1 MDYEKYLEKQVKE
14 MYVQKPEEN
23 AENPYKLLEN
33 APAYT
38 ESFLTEEAFSQS
50 SFYDEY
56 KQNWKSDYQGNLTI
70 AQSLYKNPVDI
81 AITKDNQK
89 FFAKKGIVS
98 KKKTHDQVNSFNNEI
113 KKMDQ
118 SGAGIKAVGS
128 GPRTE
133 ELMCANLR
141 LAAIQKKKDEIIDDA
156 YKKATKNNKK
166 MLELI
171 GDYMPYLRDL
181 GPELVAQYTT
191 DVNDE
196 VKFDEASVKE
206 YTNFIERAFTDP
218 VITLGEAINDAL
230 HSYGRISTKLLV
242 RDNIPGKFDRVKQL
256 RDKYKAV
263 HVVMRSQ
270 SNAPGVKDILK
281 DIRSKSY
288 LRDNILFATE
298 MYKRLDADLC
308 YAMETNSLTFTS
320 DKFLDHTEKES
331 EYYKSDGELTR
342 TTLVE
347 QKNMVKDKS
356 KESSVDHYWREAL
369 SERLRMIK
377 FKDEVKGKEGEK
389 GKEEK
394 GKEGKSKRKRKV
406 NLATEKISDGA
417 DIIATADNIAKDFDT
432 TDDYKQKL
440 FDELK
445 TNVSSI
451 AAAIKDMN
459 HDLEMALYLQRNQSD
474 AEKYLRPELRSRL
487 SWYVTNRKQQVL
499 NLFDRVSGYLNA
511 MRYLTGKS
519 KLNENGAQIIKSIQT
534 KIKKSDDTE
543 DENSGSFISSKTDT
557 ADMNSQGPGKD
568 IVTLAKSSMT
578 FTRFKKE
585 IIEKQPTNVSGLLL
599 MNELQSVLNS
609 KDASLKYDFLMLE
622 GMDLMKLDAQG
633 VINAFRKADTEKEKL
648 DKYIKAYKTHVDEVD
663 ILYERLVGD
672 DIYALSDE
680 ERNEVVERCVTL
692 KKRNLALQRIGDENS
707 GGMKYKLHCV
717 SKLGGDPDFQ
727 YRRTDLT
734 KLKYKIIMNK
744 LDIYRY
750 RSIYNQLQ
758 IGTAND
764 DMYTEDEKNDLKALF
779 KKEKVNDDVTENG
792 RSKDAISAEYF
803 VKKMADG
810 AQVDAAYQVE
820 MVRHL
825 NKNSNLKTY
834 ENKKQKMR
842 QKAIELEKKDFKN
855 RYDQK
860 KKVRQEEKE
869 RQRSEKERLEKERLE
884 KEKLE
889 KERLEKEKL
898 EAERLEKERLEKEN
912 NKDTESSKKSNR
924 TFTEAK
930 DLKTKYNIK
939 VAKKDV
945 NFPYS
950 GRKVTD
956 PASDSWA
963 HALSS
968 LINGMTGRYVVTGQM
983 LLEDEDMKDKEVFGP
998 ERNKE
1003 GEPKDYADLVNK
1015 YIPNTSIAKTT
1026 FDDYEYQTKDKF
1038 LDYVKN
1044 ALSNV
1049 YVPVMLKRKGS
1060 FISVYGIDKNNQ
1072 LLCKRA
1078 STEDSSKLYTED
1090 PDEVFDDMK
1099 KQGEVAM
1106 YWLCPVDDDMKPLDL
1121 VEIDQKVEYSIPSQ
1135 QMDDKKAYEHVQNL
1149 KEIEVA
1155 SAEPE
1160 VLKVKDKV
1168 VVEENE
1174 IHAKYEKQGGTLYCW
1189 ACAMNGML
1197 NYHANREVSNLDEL
1211 NKYNMQIPD
1220 QKDTNI
1226 RNDLEYVQVVDQIE
1240 QIKSGEKV
1248 GNPMI
1253 FGDYIFEKLPGSV
1266 VKSAIIPFNPDKVEL
1281 CKRRFKETLSLAL
1294 EKGPVALLRNGHFVL
1309 VHELDGNKIKVK
1321 NSSNDDPDIVE
1332 EDHYTIDSLYDPEK
1346 ALIDIELVW
1355 IENLKGNEKELVKE
1369 FDDVIYDEEKKEFK
1383 KKVQKD
1389 TDGKPRGFDTILH
1402 KNGIEVTDLK
1412 DNDVVTKTAYI
1423 PIKMQEESK

>member
-1 MDYEKYLEKQVKE
+1 MDYEKYLEKQVNE
-14 MYVQKPEEN
+14 MHVQKPEEN

-33 APAYT
+33 APVYT

-70 AQSLYKNPVDI
+70 AKSLYKNPVDI
-81 AITKDNQK
+81 TITKDNQK

-98 KKKTHDQVNSFNNEI
+98 KKKSQDQVKSFNSEI
-113 KKMDQ
+113 KKIDQ

-377 FKDEVKGKEGEK
+377 FKDEAKGKEGEK

-451 AAAIKDMN
+451 AAAIKDIN
-459 HDLEMALYLQRNQSD
+459 HDLEMALYLKQSQSD

-543 DENSGSFISSKTDT
+543 DENSGSFISAKTDT

-692 KKRNLALQRIGDENS
+692 KKRNLALQRLGDENS
-707 GGMKYKLHCV
+707 GKGGMKYKLHCV

-727 YRRTDLT
+727 YRRPDLI

-744 LDIYRY
+744 LDVYRY
-750 RSIYNQLQ
+750 RSIYN
-758 IGTAND
+758 
-764 DMYTEDEKNDLKALF
+764 
-779 KKEKVNDDVTENG
+779 
-792 RSKDAISAEYF
+792 
-803 VKKMADG
+803 
-810 AQVDAAYQVE
+810 
-820 MVRHL
+820 
-825 NKNSNLKTY
+825 
-834 ENKKQKMR
+834 
-842 QKAIELEKKDFKN
+842 
-855 RYDQK
+855 
-860 KKVRQEEKE
+860 
-869 RQRSEKERLEKERLE
+869 
-884 KEKLE
+884 
-889 KERLEKEKL
+889 
-898 EAERLEKERLEKEN
+898 
-912 NKDTESSKKSNR
+912 
-924 TFTEAK
+924 
-930 DLKTKYNIK
+930 
-939 VAKKDV
+939 
-945 NFPYS
+945 
-950 GRKVTD
+950 
-956 PASDSWA
+956 
-963 HALSS
+963 
-968 LINGMTGRYVVTGQM
+968 
-983 LLEDEDMKDKEVFGP
+983 
-998 ERNKE
+998 
-1003 GEPKDYADLVNK
+1003 
-1015 YIPNTSIAKTT
+1015 
-1026 FDDYEYQTKDKF
+1026 
-1038 LDYVKN
+1038 
-1044 ALSNV
+1044 
-1049 YVPVMLKRKGS
+1049 
-1060 FISVYGIDKNNQ
+1060 
-1072 LLCKRA
+1072 
-1078 STEDSSKLYTED
+1078 
-1090 PDEVFDDMK
+1090 
-1099 KQGEVAM
+1099 
-1106 YWLCPVDDDMKPLDL
+1106 
-1121 VEIDQKVEYSIPSQ
+1121 
-1135 QMDDKKAYEHVQNL
+1135 
-1149 KEIEVA
+1149 
-1155 SAEPE
+1155 
-1160 VLKVKDKV
+1160 
-1168 VVEENE
+1168 
-1174 IHAKYEKQGGTLYCW
+1174 
-1189 ACAMNGML
+1189 
-1197 NYHANREVSNLDEL
+1197 
-1211 NKYNMQIPD
+1211 
-1220 QKDTNI
+1220 
-1226 RNDLEYVQVVDQIE
+1226 
-1240 QIKSGEKV
+1240 
-1248 GNPMI
+1248 
-1253 FGDYIFEKLPGSV
+1253 
-1266 VKSAIIPFNPDKVEL
+1266 
-1281 CKRRFKETLSLAL
+1281 
-1294 EKGPVALLRNGHFVL
+1294 
-1309 VHELDGNKIKVK
+1309 
-1321 NSSNDDPDIVE
+1321 
-1332 EDHYTIDSLYDPEK
+1332 
-1346 ALIDIELVW
+1346 
-1355 IENLKGNEKELVKE
+1355 
-1369 FDDVIYDEEKKEFK
+1369 
-1383 KKVQKD
+1383 
-1389 TDGKPRGFDTILH
+1389 
-1402 KNGIEVTDLK
+1402 
-1412 DNDVVTKTAYI
+1412 
-1423 PIKMQEESK
+1423 